1 MGAQR
6 TTNAYAGD
14 EHHMTTVQGDGLT
27 ISTPTG
33 STAYSVRNH
42 VSLMTYAADSS
53 SVVSWGITRSSG
65 NPCNLD
71 HTHRAAYAVL
81 PAHATT

>member
-33 STAYSVRNH
+33 STAYSVCNR
-42 VSLMTYAADSS
+42 VSLMT
-53 SVVSWGITRSSG
+53 
-65 NPCNLD
+65 
-71 HTHRAAYAVL
+71 
-81 PAHATT
+81 